1 MANTNPKPMSTR
13 DVAGAGVKP
22 VISRI
27 RNAFCLDRTELL
39 GTVPRAIV
47 ELAAALFD
55 DLFAQ
60 VLRISTHAVAAAR
73 TCGGATR
80 GITHYSSTRA
90 FDMNKGSRTIKTR
103 PVGPSR

>member
-1 MANTNPKPMSTR
+1 MSTR
-13 DVAGAGVKP
+13 DVAGAGAKP
-22 VISRI
+22 VIARI

-47 ELAAALFD
+47 ELAVASFD
-55 DLFAQ
+55 DVFAQ
-60 VLRISTHAVAAAR
+60 LLRISTYAVAAAR
-73 TCGGATR
+73 TCGGATW

-90 FDMNKGSRTIKTR
+90 FDMNKGSRTVKTR